1 MQERIEALPLIEAA
15 LWQELARAT
24 HDKQHEWHTPVLS
37 TTDGTVADARTVVLR
52 EVDLAARQL
61 VCFSDSRAPKL
72 AQLRSH
78 PQGTLLMWSRQLS
91 WQLRAHAR
99 FEIETEGLAASS
111 RWARLKFSPAAQDYL
126 APLPPGAPL
135 GAAVAARGEREHFTV
150 ITASV
155 LAIDWLELHPKGHRR
170 AIFEDGTARWIQ
182 P

>member
-1 MQERIEALPLIEAA
+1 MAGVGAGL
-15 LWQELARAT
+15 
-24 HDKQHEWHTPVLS
+24 HDKEHEWRTAVLA
-37 TTDGTVADARTVVLR
+37 TTDGSVADARTVVLR
-52 EVDLAARQL
+52 EVDPEARQL
-61 VCFSDSRAPKL
+61 VCYSDSRAPKL

-78 PQGTLLMWSRQLS
+78 PQGTLLMWSRRLS

-135 GAAVAARGEREHFTV
+135 SAAAAAAARGEREYFAV

-155 LAIDWLELHPKGHRR
+155 LTIDWLELHPMGHRR
-170 AIFEDGTARWIQ
+170 AIFEDGAARWIQ